1 MNIPHYAKQIA
12 HYISVERWV
21 FDWNEV
27 KSGEDLSIYRH
38 FVSNLFSDENSIS
51 SHQRVRL
58 MLGLEKKIAE
68 VLIDCRTHS
77 EAMPSDVIE
86 LVFIGHIEIC
96 LDTNTD
102 L

>member
-1 MNIPHYAKQIA
+1 MNIPHYAKLIA
-12 HYISVERWV
+12 QYISVERWL

-27 KSGEDLSIYRH
+27 QSGVDLPIYRH
-38 FVSNLFSDENSIS
+38 FVSNLFFDESSIT

-68 VLIDCRTHS
+68 VLIDCRIHS
-77 EAMPSDVIE
+77 EVMQSDVIE
-86 LVFIGHIEIC
+86 LVLMCHIEIC
-96 LDTNTD
+96 LDANTD